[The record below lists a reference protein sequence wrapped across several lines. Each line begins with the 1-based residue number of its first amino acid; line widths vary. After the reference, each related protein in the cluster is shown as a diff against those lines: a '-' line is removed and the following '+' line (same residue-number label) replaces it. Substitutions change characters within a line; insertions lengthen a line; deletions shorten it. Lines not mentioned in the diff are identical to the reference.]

1 MALGGNFSIRLPYT
15 PPLPIS
21 TERFMEV
28 QVEAEAEAESRH
40 NADML
45 LAQHCRRPWRELFP
59 LERRERLVILEV
71 QGSASACEV

>member
-28 QVEAEAEAESRH
+28 QVEAEAESRH

-45 LAQHCRRPWRELFP
+45 LAQNCRGPWRELFP